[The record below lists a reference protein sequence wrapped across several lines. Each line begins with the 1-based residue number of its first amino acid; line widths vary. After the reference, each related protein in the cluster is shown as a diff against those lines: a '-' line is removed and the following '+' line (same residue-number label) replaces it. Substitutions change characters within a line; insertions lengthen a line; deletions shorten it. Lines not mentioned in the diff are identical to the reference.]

1 MITDTMSY
9 ADIAKEWEEDYKNV
23 VRYQVH
29 LPVKKYM
36 KEVMSRPD
44 GKVLFKPVE
53 WTSPRHNKMLL
64 TPFSRNK
71 KDARKNGLV
80 VNVCCIFL
88 YKGELN
94 MAVYSHMVLPWI
106 HVQFFTRHF
115 FQRYNERYLHDP
127 SLQMMDIVKHFIR
140 SEFVESF
147 SKIVEH
153 PKLGLESFTIFPH
166 GCSFSE
172 IVDNDPYVLHH
183 TFVSFDMLYTEQLL
197 NLAELL
203 YEQRLDS
210 YSGNKSDGKFSHEEQ
225 RVENFKKHVAAFPM
239 LKADFQKR
247 HKNFRNFSELCF
259 QLSID
264 ILDLTEGMENPVLN
278 QFGKRLLD
286 ISGLPDKEN
295 KAELMKL

>member
-9 ADIAKEWEEDYKNV
+9 ADIAKELEEDYKNV

-106 HVQFFTRHF
+106 HVQLLNRFLRLWSI
-115 FQRYNERYLHDP
+115 QSSAWKALRYFPMVVP
-127 SLQMMDIVKHFIR
+127 SLKLSTTIR
-140 SEFVESF
+140 MYC
-147 SKIVEH
+147 I
-153 PKLGLESFTIFPH
+153 I
-166 GCSFSE
+166 
-172 IVDNDPYVLHH
+172 
-183 TFVSFDMLYTEQLL
+183 LL
-197 NLAELL
+197 SLL
-203 YEQRLDS
+203 TCCIPS
-210 YSGNKSDGKFSHEEQ
+210 S
-225 RVENFKKHVAAFPM
+225 
-239 LKADFQKR
+239 
-247 HKNFRNFSELCF
+247 C
-259 QLSID
+259 
-264 ILDLTEGMENPVLN
+264 
-278 QFGKRLLD
+278 
-286 ISGLPDKEN
+286 
-295 KAELMKL
+295 

>member
-9 ADIAKEWEEDYKNV
+9 ADIAKELEEDYKNV

-115 FQRYNERYLHDP
+115 SSVTTSDTFMILHY
-127 SLQMMDIVKHFIR
+127 R
-140 SEFVESF
+140 
-147 SKIVEH
+147 
-153 PKLGLESFTIFPH
+153 
-166 GCSFSE
+166 
-172 IVDNDPYVLHH
+172 
-183 TFVSFDMLYTEQLL
+183 
-197 NLAELL
+197 
-203 YEQRLDS
+203 
-210 YSGNKSDGKFSHEEQ
+210 
-225 RVENFKKHVAAFPM
+225 
-239 LKADFQKR
+239 
-247 HKNFRNFSELCF
+247 
-259 QLSID
+259 
-264 ILDLTEGMENPVLN
+264 
-278 QFGKRLLD
+278 
-286 ISGLPDKEN
+286 
-295 KAELMKL
+295 

>member
-9 ADIAKEWEEDYKNV
+9 ADIAKELEEDYKNV
-23 VRYQVH
+23 VRYQIH

-36 KEVMSRPD
+36 KEVLNRPN
-44 GKVLFKPVE
+44 GKLLFKTME

-64 TPFSRNK
+64 TPLSRNK
-71 KDARKNGLV
+71 KETRENGPFI
-80 VNVCCIFL
+80 NVCCVFL

-94 MAVYSHMVLPWI
+94 MAVYSHTVLPWI
-106 HVQFFTRHF
+106 HVQFFTHHF
-115 FQRYNERYLHDP
+115 FQRYNERYLHDS

-140 SEFVESF
+140 SQFVESF
-147 SKIVEH
+147 FKIVEH
-153 PKLGLESFTIFPH
+153 PKLGMESFTIFPN

-172 IVDNDPYVLHH
+172 IADYDPYILHH
-183 TFVSFDMLYTEQLL
+183 TFVSFDILHTEQLL

-203 YEQRLDS
+203 YDQRLDN
-210 YSGNKSDGKFSHEEQ
+210 YPGNKSDDNFLYEKR
-225 RVENFKKHVAAFPM
+225 RVENFKKDVATFPM

-247 HKNFRNFSELCF
+247 HENFRKFSELCF
-259 QLSID
+259 HLSVD
-264 ILDLTEGMENPVLN
+264 ILDLTEGMDNPVLH

-286 ISGLPDKEN
+286 ISALPEKQR

>member
-9 ADIAKEWEEDYKNV
+9 ADIAKELEEDYKNV

-36 KEVMSRPD
+36 KEVMNRPD
-44 GKVLFKPVE
+44 GKVLFKTVE
-53 WTSPRHNKMLL
+53 WTSPRHNRMLL

-80 VNVCCIFL
+80 INVCCVFL
-88 YKGELN
+88 YKGKLN
-94 MAVYSHMVLPWI
+94 MAVY
-106 HVQFFTRHF
+106 
-115 FQRYNERYLHDP
+115 
-127 SLQMMDIVKHFIR
+127 
-140 SEFVESF
+140 ESF

-153 PKLGLESFTIFPH
+153 PKLGMESFTIFPN

-172 IVDNDPYVLHH
+172 IADYDPYVLHH
-183 TFVSFDMLYTEQLL
+183 TFVSFDMLHTEQLL

-203 YEQRLDS
+203 YEQRLDN
-210 YSGNKSDGKFSHEEQ
+210 YPGNKSDDDFLFEKR
-225 RVENFKKHVAAFPM
+225 RVENFKKNVAEFPM

-247 HKNFRNFSELCF
+247 HNNFRKFSELCF
-259 QLSID
+259 HLSVD
-264 ILDLTEGMENPVLN
+264 ILDLTEGEENPVLA
-278 QFGKRLLD
+278 QFGRRLLD
-286 ISGLPDKEN
+286 ISASPEKER